1 MTTKL
6 EKEFDVQDYL
16 QNEKTD
22 SDTFYRA
29 CREED
34 PDDGS
39 LVRRALSEIAKAHGL
54 TFVTR
59 QTDLNQPSA
68 TSDAFANERDH
79 I

>member
-1 MTTKL
+1 MFRPT
-6 EKEFDVQDYL
+6 
-16 QNEKTD
+16 
-22 SDTFYRA
+22 
-29 CREED
+29 CRTRK
-34 PDDGS
+34 PIPTPSTAPVGKKIPTDGS

-59 QTDLNQPSA
+59 QTELNQPSA